1 MRRRIGQIMATLFL
15 ATLVLALLN
24 IVASPRRVWAQGPGS
39 LETTFNTAV
48 GSTFG
53 AVTGMVKDSS
63 GNIYVAY
70 GSTVKKLS
78 SAGATSLTIT
88 TSGSVQ
94 AIAVDSAG
102 NILVATY
109 TSGLYRYT
117 SAGALDSTFNTNSY
131 AGSTAAG
138 NYLSNSVLYGVAVQ
152 TVTNG
157 RIIVA
162 SAGAN
167 STNRLVGVQDLP
179 TTTSNAGKV
188 DSTFTQTSITSAMGT
203 PSGLSL
209 DSSNNIYVMGPVA
222 MGYLKR
228 LSSNGTFSAA
238 DNTFNTA
245 ITSGLSSTPTAVTVD
260 ASGNVY
266 VVGPFTG
273 NVKKFSS
280 TGAADTTF
288 NTNTTAAALGSGATS
303 AVLQSDGKLVVGG
316 SFTGNLKRFN
326 TDGTLDTTFSYDAAT
341 GGTVNKA
348 IVLSDGYILV
358 GTAST
363 PYIKKVYTTYVA
375 PSAPGIPTAVAGDGQ
390 ATVTVSAPT
399 SGVTPTG
406 YTVTAVQDV
415 TKTCTITGASGSCT
429 ITGLT
434 NGTSYTFT
442 SVAINGDQISTV
454 SAASTPA
461 VTPVGV
467 PPTYVSTAIN
477 TAGTIVTLTYNE
489 TLSSTTALASAFS
502 VTANGNTVAVSSVAI
517 SGSTVQLTLS
527 SVVSSE
533 KTLTIAYAAPT
544 ASGATTNT
552 AIQDVVGNDAASLTA
567 VSFTNS
573 STVDQ
578 VAPIYSSVV
587 NTSTGLTITL
597 TYNENL
603 STTTALASAFTV
615 TNGGVTIPISSVAT
629 ASGTKTV
636 VLTLSSATGSGK
648 TVTVA
653 YAAPSVDASA
663 VNTAIQDVA
672 GNDAPSFSAITLAI
686 NSSTV
691 DQTSPV
697 YSTGSV
703 ATNGLNITLT
713 YDEKLHVTS
722 LPTAGSFTVLSDGN
736 PITVSATAIG
746 PNNTTG
752 LRSIVLTLASAIGSG
767 KTVTVAY
774 SAPAVNAAT
783 TNTAIQDLVGND
795 AISLAATSITNSST
809 VDQTSPVYSSST
821 LAANGLTLTLTYN
834 ETLGTTAPLA
844 SAFAVTA
851 NSSAVTVNSVA
862 ISGMTVQL
870 TLASTIGS
878 GKAVTVAYTAPAV
891 NSATTNT
898 ATQDTAG
905 NDAVTLAASS
915 VTNSSTVDQ
924 IAPVYSSAVLAA
936 NGVTLTLTYNETMSA
951 TTATPSNFAVL
962 VDGNPATVSTVTASG
977 TTSTV
982 VLTLATSVNNAATIT
997 VAYTAPAVNSATSN
1011 AAVQD
1016 SAGND
1021 AVSFTAQNVTNN
1033 SANDVTRPTMTS
1045 ATVLSSGTQVQ
1056 INFSEIIGSNISA
1069 TTNFTISVNGVN
1081 ATITSFSRSIPD
1093 NKIYANISGVT
1104 ITSNRTVTVS
1114 YTAPADDATANN
1126 AALQDTAGNDMLSVT
1141 GITATNSSTVAPD
1154 LRAPVFSSA
1163 SVNSAGTILTMTY
1176 DEALSTTTAPT
1187 TAYTVLAAGVPAIVT
1202 STTVSGST
1210 VQLTLGTAIQFGQ
1223 TVTVAYT
1230 APTTNA
1236 DPTNLANQDASGN
1249 DVDSLLATS
1258 ASNLSTA
1265 GPDRVPPTVT
1275 SVAGSGSTITVSLNE
1290 SLTTSPTPS
1299 LSAFTVFV
1307 GETPYAPTAITI
1319 VGSTVRLTIGTT
1331 VSSSDPLVVS
1341 YQAPAS
1347 NSATTNAAIQDMA
1360 GNDAASF
1367 DANSSMGSNLWSWV
1381 GGATAGTAG
1390 CSGSNSANR
1399 VKQTTLPNG
1408 VTYSVGVTGDY
1419 LCIGDQTESLS
1430 QRGGQAGDF
1439 VATGLVTEPG
1449 VYIQTSNSGCAA
1461 DALCPS
1467 RGILTLS
1474 FSKAVTNAVFSF
1486 AGWGGGSGSS
1496 TAWSEMTLIT
1506 PGVTLTALSGTN
1518 MQVVGGTHVEPTIK
1532 NPSIS
1537 CHSTSGY
1544 GATAQAGCGSLQIN
1558 GTVTSVSFD
1567 VSLTTARGT
1576 GYVDGWNLTA
1586 SMSEDFGL
1594 VPTTYESTGVA
1605 SHGFGDLR
1613 MGATVAADQAS
1624 TLYASTNADAVARW
1638 TSLAGN
1644 AKADDGVAAFVSSPT
1659 VNFGN
1664 TGDSYSATV
1673 SLAGV
1678 TATAN
1683 LCGWIDFNRDEVF
1696 SFSERACAVDPV
1708 AGATSAT
1715 ITWTVPSGLSA
1726 GLTYARFRLS
1736 YETITIPTGKLAS
1749 GEVEDYSLTIPSQA
1763 IPSAVND
1770 TSINGQDVNQVI
1782 SPLTNDQAETGYPFV
1797 STALF
1802 LCGYGSGPFT
1812 CDKITLEVPGEGT
1825 YTVNSNGTVT
1835 FDPLPNYV
1843 GTATPVQYQI
1853 TDSYTTPRSRTATI
1867 TPTVTPASTAT
1878 PDTSSD
1884 FVNTQQSKVVV
1895 TNDTPA
1901 TGSFSPSSVRLC
1913 GSGQTAPNCTATTV
1927 SVTGGVYTVNT
1938 TTGVVTFTPT
1948 LAWVG
1953 TAPPVTYQAAD
1964 SLGQV
1969 ASSTYTPTVI
1979 SVPVANNDVS
1989 SAGYDVNQT
1998 ISPLSNDT
2006 AGGSPLVATSVK
2018 LCGIDDPATT
2028 GVNETETP
2036 NNCTKTSLTIP
2047 GVGTYTVNTSTG
2059 VVTFNPLPTFY
2070 GTASPITYQL
2080 ADALGQYANATITPT
2095 VAAPPV
2101 PTASPNPS
2109 SDAWDT
2115 NQTINPLTNDA
2126 AGAADF
2132 PLVATTVKLCGIN
2145 PAEIP
2150 NSCSQTTL
2158 VVPNEGTYTVDPTTG
2173 VVTFD
2178 PLPTFTGT
2186 VATVVKYQV
2195 SDTLGRVANSTIT
2208 PTVVAPP
2215 LPTASPNPSSDAYD
2229 TNQIINPLTNDTA
2242 GISGVPLVATTVKLC
2257 GISPV
2262 ETPNSCSQTSLIVS
2276 GEGTY
2281 TVNPTTGV
2289 VTFDPLPTFTGT
2301 VATVVK
2307 YQVTDALNRTVNS
2320 TITPTV
2326 GTPPAPSA
2334 STNTSS
2340 GAYDTNQTID
2350 PLANDSPGA
2359 VDFPF
2364 VATTVKL
2371 CGISPVETPNSCSQT
2386 SLIVPGEGTYTVNP
2400 TTGVVTFDPLPTF
2413 TGTVATVVKYQ
2424 VTDTLDRT
2432 VNSTITPSV
2441 DPISAPS
2448 ATPETKS
2455 VLPGGTVSFTSVT
2468 GGSGL
2473 ASGTGLVISGA
2484 SATCLVNTSV
2494 TPNTCVTGLTNSDGT
2509 WSINQATGVVT
2520 FVANSSLSAGTKTAV
2535 TYRVTDVTGQTAT
2548 STLTPI
2554 VPPPPVASDDISTGA
2569 YDTNQ
2574 TIDPLT
2580 NDTPGASSAPLV
2592 ATTVK
2597 LCGIDPVQ
2605 TPNNC
2610 TQTTL
2615 VVPNEGTYTV
2625 NPTSGV
2631 VTFDPVPSFVGTTTA
2646 VAYQVADSIGQITDA
2661 TITPQVTAPPLPT
2674 ASPDAMT
2681 TAHDINQMYTPTSND
2696 TSGASGAPFVA
2707 TTVKLCGV
2715 DDPATQSVDES
2726 VPPNCNATT
2735 LTVPGE
2741 GTYTV
2746 DPTTGV
2752 VTFDP
2757 LPSFKGTVA
2766 TVVKY
2771 QATDTLGRIANSTIT
2786 PTVDPPTAPTAAPET
2801 KSVLPGGTV
2810 AFTTITGGSGLATGT
2825 GLATTG
2831 TTATCLINPATT
2843 ACGTGFTNSDGTWS
2857 LNQAT
2862 GVVTFV
2868 AANPLAEGIKTPVTY
2883 RVTDVTGQT
2892 ATSTLTPIVP
2902 PPPVAN
2908 NDTST
2913 GAYDTN
2919 QIINPLTND
2928 KSGDSSAPL
2937 VPTSVKLCGANDP
2950 ATPTV
2955 DESVAP
2961 NCNATTLVVPGEGT
2975 YTVNPTTGVVTFDPL
2990 PTFTGTATPVPY
3002 QVTDSVG
3009 RTVTA
3014 TITPSVTPPPVPTA
3028 TPNTGRNA
3036 YDTNQVV
3043 NPVTNDTP
3051 GAPTATFVPTSV
3063 KLCGADNPATLT
3075 VDESVVPNCNATT
3088 LVVPGEGTYTV
3099 NPTTGVVT
3107 FDPLPS
3113 FKGTATP
3120 VTYQVTDILNRTA
3133 SSTITLTVDPP
3144 PAPTATPETKIVLP
3158 GSSVAFTNTTG
3169 TAGLAT
3175 GTGLVTTGPT
3185 ATCLFTPATT
3195 TCDSDNSVEI
3205 TGVGT
3210 YVLNPATGVVT
3221 FTALSSA
3228 MSGNQPSITYRVTD
3242 ITGQTA
3248 TSTLTPIIPAPP
3260 AATNDVSSGPYDTNQ
3275 AISPLTN
3282 DSFSSLALASKATL
3296 RLCGIDD
3303 PATSGVNETETPDN
3317 CSKTSLIV
3325 PGQGSFTVNTTTG
3338 VVTFDPEPTFVGT
3351 ATPVGYQVADVLG
3364 RYVDATITPTVAPPG
3379 APIAT
3384 PETKLVLPGATITFT
3399 PITGTS
3405 GLATGTGLVTTGS
3418 TATCLFTPGTT
3429 TCDADNSITIVGEG
3443 TWTLDPAT
3451 GVVTFTASATI
3462 MPGTKTPVTYRVT
3475 DVAGQ
3480 TATSILTPIVP
3491 PPPAATNDTSSGPY
3505 DTNQTISPLANDSFS
3520 SLSPAVI
3527 STIKLCGVNP
3537 AQKPNDCDKT
3547 VVVVPNEGTYTLNA
3561 NGTVTFDPLPTF
3573 VGTATPLGYQVQDTV
3588 GRYVNATITPTVA
3601 APPIPAA
3608 TQDTGTAKQGKTIV
3622 LTPWLNDTAGTVPS
3636 DPATKVSLVPTSIRL
3651 CPLSTVVS
3659 TDVISTAQS
3668 NPACTLTKLTTVDG
3682 TYTVD
3687 TKTGKVTFV
3696 HKKGFVGTVT
3706 QPVTYQI
3713 ANNWDG
3719 VTTPQVT
3726 TSQLIPTIIGE
3737 VVAAQRIANSVSIGD
3752 KVWRDLNGNGKQG
3765 AADFGIAGVKV
3776 TLFTAKGKPVVDLL
3790 GKTVTSLRTDK
3801 DGKYL
3806 FTNLPA
3812 GQYKVVVTYPPKFRS
3827 TIPNR
3832 GPRDKDS
3839 STHQAKSKVLA
3850 LGQSDMSL
3858 GFGMVPLM
3866 TSGLAHTL

>member
-1 MRRRIGQIMATLFL
+1 MRRRLGQITATLLL

-24 IVASPRRVWAQGPGS
+24 LVAKPPRVWAQRPGF

-48 GSTFG
+48 GTSF
-53 AVTGMVKDSS
+53 ASVTALTKDGS

-70 GSTVKKLS
+70 GSTVKKIS
-78 SAGATSLTIT
+78 STGATSLTIT
-88 TSGSVQ
+88 TADSVNGL
-94 AIAVDSAG
+94 AVDSAG
-102 NILVATY
+102 NIIVATRV
-109 TSGLYRYT
+109 SSIYRYT
-117 SAGALDSTFNTNSY
+117 SAGALDSTFNTNAYS
-131 AGSTAAG
+131 GSTAAG
-138 NYLSNSVLYGVAVQ
+138 NYLSNSVLSGVAVQ

-179 TTTSNAGKV
+179 TTASNAGKL

-203 PSGLSL
+203 PAGLFL
-209 DSSNNIYVMGPVA
+209 DSSNNIYVTGPVG
-222 MGYLKR
+222 MGYVKR
-228 LSSNGTFSAA
+228 LSPNGTFSAA

-245 ITSGLSSTPTAVTVD
+245 ITSGLSSTPTAVAVD
-260 ASGNVY
+260 ALGNVF

-280 TGAADTTF
+280 TGSADTTF
-288 NTNTTAAALGSGATS
+288 NTNTAAAALGSGANT

-316 SFTGNLKRFN
+316 SFTGRLKRFN
-326 TDGTLDTTFSYDAAT
+326 TDGTLDSTFSYDGAT
-341 GGTVNKA
+341 GGTINKA
-348 IVLSDGYILV
+348 VLLSDGYILV

-363 PYIKKVYTTYVA
+363 PFLKKVYTTYVA

-390 ATVTVSAPT
+390 ATVTVSAP
-399 SGVTPTG
+399 SGITPTG
-406 YTVTAVQDV
+406 YTVTAVQDG
-415 TKTCTITGASGSCT
+415 TKTCTVTGASGSCT

-434 NGTSYTFT
+434 NGTGYTFT
-442 SVAINGDQISTV
+442 SVAINGDKTSTA
-454 SAASTPA
+454 SGASTPA

-489 TLSSTTALASAFS
+489 TLSSTTALASAF
-502 VTANGNTVAVSSVAI
+502 TVQASGTDVVVSSVAI
-517 SGSTVQLTLS
+517 SGSTVQLTLG

-567 VSFTNS
+567 VGFTNS

-578 VAPIYSSVV
+578 VAPIYSSVA

-615 TNGGVTIPISSVAT
+615 TNGGVTIPVSSVAT

-636 VLTLSSATGSGK
+636 VLTLSSAVGSGK

-653 YAAPSVDASA
+653 YAAPSVDTATT
-663 VNTAIQDVA
+663 NTAIQDVA
-672 GNDAPSFSAITLAI
+672 GNDAPSFSAITLAT
-686 NSSTV
+686 NSSSV

-697 YSTGSV
+697 YLSSSV
-703 ATNGLNITLT
+703 ASNGLTIDLV
-713 YDEKLHVTS
+713 YDETVSTT
-722 LPTAGSFTVLSDGN
+722 TASASAFTVLSNGN
-736 PITVSATAIG
+736 PVVVSSVAKSSVF
-746 PNNTTG
+746 NTLG
-752 LRSIVLTLASAIGSG
+752 IRSIVLTLASAIGNG

-774 SAPAVNAAT
+774 TAPAVNTAS
-783 TNTAIQDLVGND
+783 TNPAIQDTAGND
-795 AISLAATSITNSST
+795 AVSLTATSVTNGST
-809 VDQTSPVYSSST
+809 VDQTPPVYSSSA

-844 SAFAVTA
+844 SAFEVTA
-851 NSSAVTVNSVA
+851 NASAVSVSSVT
-862 ISGMTVQL
+862 ISGSTVRL
-870 TLASTIGS
+870 TLASAIGS
-878 GKAVTVAYTAPAV
+878 GKSVTVAYTAPTV
-891 NSATTNT
+891 NTATTNT

-951 TTATPSNFAVL
+951 TTALPSNFAVL
-962 VDGNPATVSTVTASG
+962 VDGSPATVSTVTASG

-982 VLTLATSVNNAATIT
+982 VLTLASSVNNSATIT

-1011 AAVQD
+1011 SAVQD

-1021 AVSFTAQNVTNN
+1021 AASFTAQNVTNS
-1033 SANDVTRPTMTS
+1033 SANDVIRPTMTS

-1056 INFSEIIGSNISA
+1056 INFSETIGSNISA
-1069 TTNFTISVNGVN
+1069 TTAFTISVNGVPV
-1081 ATITSFSRSIPD
+1081 TITGFNRNIPD
-1093 NKIYANISGVT
+1093 NKITANISGVT

-1114 YTAPADDATANN
+1114 YAAPADDATANN

-1154 LRAPVFSSA
+1154 LRAPIFSSA
-1163 SVNSAGTILTMTY
+1163 SVNSTGTILTMTY
-1176 DEALSTTTAPT
+1176 DEALSATTAPT
-1187 TAYTVLAAGVPAIVT
+1187 SAYTVIAGGVPLIVT
-1202 STTVSGST
+1202 STTVSGAT
-1210 VQLTLGTAIQFGQ
+1210 VQLTLGTAIEFGQ

-1249 DVDSLLATS
+1249 DVDSLAATS
-1258 ASNLSTA
+1258 VSNLSTA
-1265 GPDRVPPTVT
+1265 GPDRVPPTVS
-1275 SVAGSGSTITVSLNE
+1275 SVSGSGSYVTVSLNE
-1290 SLTTSPTPS
+1290 SLITSPTPS

-1307 GETPYAPTAITI
+1307 GETPYTPTAITI
-1319 VGSTVRLTIGTT
+1319 VGSTVRLTVGTT
-1331 VSSSDPLVVS
+1331 VSASDPLIVS

-1367 DANSSMGSNLWSWV
+1367 DANSSMGSNLWAWV
-1381 GGATAGTAG
+1381 GGTTAGTAG

-1419 LCIGDQTESLS
+1419 LCIGNQTESLS

-1461 DALCPS
+1461 SALCPS

-1496 TAWSEMTLIT
+1496 TAWSEMTVIT

-1518 MQVVGGTHVEPTIK
+1518 MQVVGGTHVEPIIK

-1638 TSLAGN
+1638 ASLAGN

-1708 AGATSAT
+1708 VGATSAT

-1770 TSINGQDVNQVI
+1770 TSINGQDINQII
-1782 SPLTNDQAETGYPFV
+1782 SPLTNDQAEAGYPFA
-1797 STALF
+1797 SSSLL

-1812 CDKITLEVPGEGT
+1812 CDKTTLEVPGEGT
-1825 YTVNSNGTVT
+1825 YTVTANGTVT

-1843 GTATPVQYQI
+1843 GTATPVQYQV
-1853 TDSYTTPRSRTATI
+1853 TDTQSRARTATI

-1884 FVNTQQSKVVV
+1884 LVNTQQSKVVV
-1895 TNDTPA
+1895 TNDTPG
-1901 TGSFSPSSVRLC
+1901 TGSFSASSVRLC

-1938 TTGVVTFTPT
+1938 TSGVVTFTPT
-1948 LAWVG
+1948 TDWVG
-1953 TAPPVTYQAAD
+1953 TAPPVTYQVAD

-1979 SVPVANNDVS
+1979 SAPTANDDVS
-1989 SAGYDVNQT
+1989 SAGYDVTQT
-1998 ISPLSNDT
+1998 ITPLSNDT

-2047 GVGTYTVNTSTG
+2047 DVGTYTVNTSTG
-2059 VVTFNPLPTFY
+2059 VVTFDPLSTFY
-2070 GTASPITYQL
+2070 GTASPVTYQV

-2095 VAAPPV
+2095 VAPPPV

-2109 SDAWDT
+2109 TDAWDT
-2115 NQTINPLTNDA
+2115 NQTINPLTNDT

-2132 PLVATTVKLCGIN
+2132 PLVATTVKLCGIS
-2145 PAEIP
+2145 PVEAP
-2150 NSCSQTTL
+2150 NNCTQTTL
-2158 VVPNEGTYTVDPTTG
+2158 VVPNEGTYTVNSTTG

-2178 PLPTFTGT
+2178 PLPTFAGT

-2215 LPTASPNPSSDAYD
+2215 VPTASPNPSSDAYD

-2257 GISPV
+2257 GIDPAQI
-2262 ETPNSCSQTSLIVS
+2262 PNSCDKASLTVP

-2281 TVNPTTGV
+2281 TVDPTTGV
-2289 VTFDPLPTFTGT
+2289 VTFNPLPTFTGT

-2307 YQVTDALNRTVNS
+2307 YQVTDTLNRTVNS

-2334 STNTSS
+2334 SPNISS

-2371 CGISPVETPNSCSQT
+2371 CGIDPVQTPNSCTQT
-2386 SLIVPGEGTYTVNP
+2386 TLVVPNEGTYTVNP

-2424 VTDTLDRT
+2424 VTDTLNRT

-2473 ASGTGLVISGA
+2473 ATGTGLAISGA

-2494 TPNTCVTGLTNSDGT
+2494 TPNTCVTGLTNSDGA

-2520 FVANSSLSAGTKTAV
+2520 FVANNSLSAGTKTAV

-2554 VPPPPVASDDISTGA
+2554 VPPPPVATNDTSTGA

-2574 TIDPLT
+2574 TINPLT
-2580 NDTPGASSAPLV
+2580 NDSPGDSSAPLV

-2605 TPNNC
+2605 TPDNC

-2625 NPTSGV
+2625 NPTTGV
-2631 VTFDPVPSFVGTTTA
+2631 VTFDPVPSFVGTATA

-2661 TITPQVTAPPLPT
+2661 TITPQVSAPPLPT
-2674 ASPDAMT
+2674 ATPDAIT
-2681 TAHDINQMYTPTSND
+2681 TAHDTNQTYTPTSND
-2696 TSGASGAPFVA
+2696 TPGASGAPFVA

-2715 DDPATQSVDES
+2715 SPAQT
-2726 VPPNCNATT
+2726 PPNCTQT
-2735 LTVPGE
+2735 SLTVAGE

-2766 TVVKY
+2766 NVVAY
-2771 QATDTLGRIANSTIT
+2771 QASDTLGRVANSTIT
-2786 PTVDPPTAPTAAPET
+2786 PTVTPPTAPTAAPET

-2810 AFTTITGGSGLATGT
+2810 TFTTITGDSGLATGT

-2831 TTATCLINPATT
+2831 ATATCLVNTSVTPNT
-2843 ACGTGFTNSDGTWS
+2843 CGTGLTNSDGTWS
-2857 LNQAT
+2857 IDQAT
-2862 GVVTFV
+2862 GIVTFV
-2868 AANPLAEGIKTPVTY
+2868 ANNPLAEGTKTAVTY

-2902 PPPVAN
+2902 PPPAAT
-2908 NDTST
+2908 NDIST
-2913 GAYDTN
+2913 DAYDTN
-2919 QIINPLTND
+2919 QVINPLTND
-2928 KSGDSSAPL
+2928 SAGASSAPL
-2937 VPTSVKLCGANDP
+2937 VATTVKLCGISP
-2950 ATPTV
+2950 AQTPNSC
-2955 DESVAP
+2955 DK
-2961 NCNATTLVVPGEGT
+2961 TTLTVPGEGT
-2975 YTVNPTTGVVTFDPL
+2975 YTVNPVTGVVTFDPL
-2990 PTFTGTATPVPY
+2990 PTFTGTVATPVRY
-3002 QVTDSVG
+3002 QVTDAVG
-3009 RTVTA
+3009 RTVNA
-3014 TITPSVTPPPVPTA
+3014 TITPTVTPPPVPTA
-3028 TPNTGRNA
+3028 IPNTGRGA
-3036 YDTNQVV
+3036 YDTNQTV

-3051 GAPTATFVPTSV
+3051 GAPTATFVATTV
-3063 KLCGADNPATLT
+3063 KLCGISPVQTPNSCDKTSLT
-3075 VDESVVPNCNATT
+3075 
-3088 LVVPGEGTYTV
+3088 VPGEGTYTV
-3099 NPTTGVVT
+3099 DPATGVVT
-3107 FDPLPS
+3107 FDPLPT
-3113 FKGTATP
+3113 FAGTATP
-3120 VTYQVTDILNRTA
+3120 VVYQVTDILNRTV

-3144 PAPTATPETKIVLP
+3144 PAPVATPDTKLVLP
-3158 GSSVAFTNTTG
+3158 GSSVAFTTITG
-3169 TAGLAT
+3169 SSGLAT
-3175 GTGLVTTGPT
+3175 GTGLATTGAT
-3185 ATCLFTPATT
+3185 ATCLFTPGTT
-3195 TCDSDNSVEI
+3195 TCDADNSVTI
-3205 TGVGT
+3205 TGEGT
-3210 YVLNPATGVVT
+3210 YVLDPATGIVT

-3228 MSGNQPSITYRVTD
+3228 LSGTKPSITYRVTD
-3242 ITGQTA
+3242 IVGQTA

-3275 AISPLTN
+3275 DISPLAN
-3282 DSFSSLALASKATL
+3282 DSFSSLTPAVKASLK
-3296 RLCGIDD
+3296 LCGLD
-3303 PATSGVNETETPDN
+3303 PLQTPNSCDKTTLVVPNE
-3317 CSKTSLIV
+3317 
-3325 PGQGSFTVNTTTG
+3325 GSYTVNSTTG
-3338 VVTFDPEPTFVGT
+3338 VVTFDPLPSFVGT
-3351 ATPVGYQVADVLG
+3351 VATSPTYQVADSVG
-3364 RYVDATITPTVAPPG
+3364 RYVNATITPTVSAPD
-3379 APIAT
+3379 APTAK
-3384 PETKLVLPGATITFT
+3384 PETKLVLPGATISFT
-3399 PITGTS
+3399 TTTGAT
-3405 GLATGTGLVTTGS
+3405 GLATGTGLATSGP

-3429 TCDADNSITIVGEG
+3429 TCDADNSVTIVGEG
-3443 TWTLDPAT
+3443 TYVLDPAT
-3451 GVVTFTASATI
+3451 GIVTFTASASI
-3462 MPGTKTPVTYRVT
+3462 MPGTKTPITYRVT
-3475 DVAGQ
+3475 DALGK
-3480 TATSILTPIVP
+3480 TATSTLTPIVP
-3491 PPPAATNDTSSGPY
+3491 APPTATNDAISDGY
-3505 DTNQTISPLANDSFS
+3505 DVNQTYTPLANDSFS
-3520 SLSPAVI
+3520 SLAPVSK
-3527 STIKLCGVNP
+3527 TTLKLCGVEP
-3537 AQKPNDCDKT
+3537 VQKPNDCTKS
-3547 VVVVPNEGTYTLNA
+3547 VVTVPNEGTYTLNSD
-3561 NGTVTFDPLPTF
+3561 GTVTFDPLPTF
-3573 VGTATPLGYQVQDTV
+3573 SGTATPVVYQVADSL
-3588 GRYVNATITPTVA
+3588 GRFVNATITPTVA
-3601 APPIPAA
+3601 PPPVPAA
-3608 TQDTGTAKQGKTIV
+3608 SLDTGKAKQGSKIT
-3622 LTPWLNDTAGTVPS
+3622 LSPWLNDDAGTIDS
-3636 DPATKVSLVPTSIRL
+3636 TGEKLKLVPTSVRL
-3651 CPLSTVVS
+3651 CGTTTLEKKDAPGTTGPVV
-3659 TDVISTAQS
+3659 TC
-3668 NPACTLTKLTTVDG
+3668 NLTTLKTADG

-3687 TKTGKVTFV
+3687 VKTGKVSFV
-3696 HKKGFVGTVT
+3696 HKKGFSGTVT
-3706 QPVTYQI
+3706 EPVKYSI
-3713 ANNWDG
+3713 ANSFKGAAGPGIATG
-3719 VTTPQVT
+3719 V
-3726 TSQLIPTIIGE
+3726 LIPTI
-3737 VVAAQRIANSVSIGD
+3737 VPTSVPSVTLGD
-3752 KVWRDLNGNGKQG
+3752 KVWRDLNGDGYQG
-3765 AADFGIAGVKV
+3765 PGDGGIEGVTVKLLTV
-3776 TLFTAKGKPVVDLL
+3776 KGKPVKDLF
-3790 GKTVTSLRTDK
+3790 GKRVKPVVSDANGAFR
-3801 DGKYL
+3801 
-3806 FTNLPA
+3806 FTGLP
-3812 GQYKVVVTYPPKFRS
+3812 GGRYKLIVTYPPNFRP
-3827 TIPNR
+3827 TIPDRPGREKN
-3832 GPRDKDS
+3832 S
-3839 STHQAKSKVLA
+3839 STTQAITKVMKI
-3850 LGQSDMSL
+3850 GQTDLSL
-3858 GFGMVPLM
+3858 DFGMVPKM
-3866 TSGLAHTL
+3866 TSGLAHTM

>member
-1 MRRRIGQIMATLFL
+1 MATLVM

-24 IVASPRRVWAQGPGS
+24 LVVSPRQVWAQGPGS

-48 GSTFG
+48 GTSF
-53 AVTGMVKDSS
+53 AEVTALTKDGS

-70 GSTVKKLS
+70 GNTVKKIT

-88 TSGSVQ
+88 TADTQVNGL
-94 AIAVDSAG
+94 AVDSAG
-102 NILVATY
+102 NIIVATRIK
-109 TSGLYRYT
+109 GIYRYT
-117 SAGALDSTFNTNSY
+117 SAGALDSTFNTNAFS
-131 AGSTAAG
+131 GSTATG
-138 NYLSNSVLYGVAVQ
+138 TYLSNSVLSGVAVQ

-179 TTTSNAGKV
+179 TTTSNAGKL

-203 PSGLSL
+203 PSDLYL
-209 DSSNNIYVMGPVA
+209 DSANNIYVLGPVG
-222 MGYLKR
+222 MGYVKR
-228 LSSNGTFSAA
+228 LSPNGTFSAA

-245 ITSGLSSTPTAVTVD
+245 ITSGLSSTPTSVAVD
-260 ASGNVY
+260 ALGNVF

-288 NTNTTAAALGSGATS
+288 NTNTAAAALGTGANT

-316 SFTGNLKRFN
+316 SFTSKLKRFN
-326 TDGTLDTTFSYDAAT
+326 TDGTLDTTFSYDSAT

-348 IVLSDGYILV
+348 LLLTDGYILV

-363 PYIKKVYTTYVA
+363 PFIKKVYTTYVA
-375 PSAPGIPTAVAGDGQ
+375 PNAPGIPTAVAGDGQ
-390 ATVTVSAPT
+390 ATVTVTAPT
-399 SGVTPTG
+399 SGVTPSG
-406 YTVTAVQDV
+406 FRVTTVQDA
-415 TKTCTITGASGSCT
+415 TKTCTFTGASGSCT
-429 ITGLT
+429 VTGLT

-442 SVAINGDQISTV
+442 SVALNGDQTSTA
-454 SAASTPA
+454 SGASTPA
-461 VTPVGV
+461 VSPVAV

-477 TAGTIVTLTYNE
+477 TAGTIVTLTYSE
-489 TLSSTTALASAFS
+489 TLSSTTALASAFT
-502 VTANGNTVAVSSVAI
+502 VTASGNTVAVSSVAI

-527 SVVSSE
+527 SVISSE

-578 VAPIYSSVV
+578 VAPIYSSVA

-603 STTTALASAFTV
+603 STTTALGSAFTV

-636 VLTLSSATGSGK
+636 VLTLSSAVGSGK

-653 YAAPSVDASA
+653 YVAPSVDTATT
-663 VNTAIQDVA
+663 NTAIQDVA
-672 GNDAPSFSAITLAI
+672 GNDAPSFSAITLVT
-686 NSSTV
+686 NSSSV

-697 YSTGSV
+697 YLSGSV
-703 ATNGLNITLT
+703 GSNGLTIDLV
-713 YDEKLHVTS
+713 YDETVSTT
-722 LPTAGSFTVLSDGN
+722 TAAASAFTVLSDGN
-736 PITVSATAIG
+736 AVVVSSVAKSSVF
-746 PNNTTG
+746 NTLG
-752 LRSIVLTLASAIGSG
+752 IRSIVLTLASAIGNG

-774 SAPAVNAAT
+774 TAPAVNAAT
-783 TNTAIQDLVGND
+783 SNAAIQDTAGND
-795 AISLAATSITNSST
+795 AISLTATSMTNNST
-809 VDQTSPVYSSST
+809 VDQTAPVYSSSA

-834 ETLGTTAPLA
+834 EALGTTAPLA

-851 NSSAVTVNSVA
+851 NSSAVTVSSVA
-862 ISGMTVQL
+862 ISGSTVQL
-870 TLASTIGS
+870 TLASAIGS
-878 GKAVTVAYTAPAV
+878 GKSVTVAYTAPAV

-951 TTATPSNFAVL
+951 TTALPSNFAVL
-962 VDGNPATVSTVTASG
+962 VDGSPATVSTVTASG

-982 VLTLATSVNNAATIT
+982 VLTLASSVNNSATIT

-1011 AAVQD
+1011 SAVQD

-1021 AVSFTAQNVTNN
+1021 AASFTAQNVTNS
-1033 SANDVTRPTMTS
+1033 SANDVIRPTMTS

-1056 INFSEIIGSNISA
+1056 INFSETIGSNISA
-1069 TTNFTISVNGVN
+1069 TTAFTISVNGVPV
-1081 ATITSFSRSIPD
+1081 TITGFNRNIPD
-1093 NKIYANISGVT
+1093 NKITANISGVT

-1114 YTAPADDATANN
+1114 YAAPADDATANN

-1154 LRAPVFSSA
+1154 LRAPIFSSA
-1163 SVNSAGTILTMTY
+1163 SVNSTGTILTMTY
-1176 DEALSTTTAPT
+1176 DEALSATTAPT
-1187 TAYTVLAAGVPAIVT
+1187 SAYTVIAGGVPLIVT
-1202 STTVSGST
+1202 STTVSGAT
-1210 VQLTLGTAIQFGQ
+1210 VQLTLGTAIEFGQ

-1249 DVDSLLATS
+1249 DVDSLAATS
-1258 ASNLSTA
+1258 VSNLSTA
-1265 GPDRVPPTVT
+1265 GPDRVPPTVS
-1275 SVAGSGSTITVSLNE
+1275 SVSGSGSYVTVSLNE
-1290 SLTTSPTPS
+1290 SLITSPTPS

-1307 GETPYAPTAITI
+1307 GETPYTPTAITI
-1319 VGSTVRLTIGTT
+1319 VGSTVRLTVGTT
-1331 VSSSDPLVVS
+1331 VSASDPLIVS

-1367 DANSSMGSNLWSWV
+1367 DASSSMGSNLWAWV
-1381 GGATAGTAG
+1381 GGTTAGTAG

-1419 LCIGDQTESLS
+1419 LCIGNQTESLS

-1461 DALCPS
+1461 SALCPS

-1496 TAWSEMTLIT
+1496 TAWSEMTVIT

-1518 MQVVGGTHVEPTIK
+1518 MQVVGGTHVEPIIK

-1638 TSLAGN
+1638 ASLAGN

-1708 AGATSAT
+1708 VGATSAT

-1770 TSINGQDVNQVI
+1770 TSINGQDINQII
-1782 SPLTNDQAETGYPFV
+1782 SPLTNDQAEAGYPFA
-1797 STALF
+1797 SSSLL

-1812 CDKITLEVPGEGT
+1812 CDKTTLEVPGEGT
-1825 YTVNSNGTVT
+1825 YTVTANGTVT

-1843 GTATPVQYQI
+1843 GTATPVQYQV
-1853 TDSYTTPRSRTATI
+1853 TDTQSRARTATI

-1884 FVNTQQSKVVV
+1884 FVNTQQSKVVA
-1895 TNDTPA
+1895 TNDTPG

-1913 GSGQTAPNCTATTV
+1913 GSSQTAPNCTATTV

-1948 LAWVG
+1948 TDWVG
-1953 TAPPVTYQAAD
+1953 TAPPVTYQVAD

-1979 SVPVANNDVS
+1979 SVPTANNDVS
-1989 SAGYDVNQT
+1989 SAGYDVTQT
-1998 ISPLSNDT
+1998 ITPLSNDT

-2047 GVGTYTVNTSTG
+2047 DVGTYTVNTSTG
-2059 VVTFNPLPTFY
+2059 VVTFDPLPTFY
-2070 GTASPITYQL
+2070 GTASPVTYQV

-2109 SDAWDT
+2109 TDAWDT
-2115 NQTINPLTNDA
+2115 NQTINPLTNDT
-2126 AGAADF
+2126 AGASDF

-2145 PAEIP
+2145 PAETP
-2150 NSCSQTTL
+2150 NSCTQTTL
-2158 VVPNEGTYTVDPTTG
+2158 VVPNEGTYTVNSTTG

-2178 PLPTFTGT
+2178 PLPTFAGT

-2195 SDTLGRVANSTIT
+2195 SDTLGRVAKSTIT

-2257 GISPV
+2257 GINPLQN
-2262 ETPNSCSQTSLIVS
+2262 PNSCDKASLTVP

-2281 TVNPTTGV
+2281 TVDPTTGV

-2307 YQVTDALNRTVNS
+2307 YQVTDTLNRTVNS

-2334 STNTSS
+2334 SPNTSS

-2371 CGISPVETPNSCSQT
+2371 CGIDPVQTPNSCTQT
-2386 SLIVPGEGTYTVNP
+2386 TLVVPNEGTYTVNP

-2424 VTDTLDRT
+2424 VTDTLNRT

-2473 ASGTGLVISGA
+2473 ATGTGLAISGA

-2494 TPNTCVTGLTNSDGT
+2494 TPNTCVTGLTNSDGA

-2520 FVANSSLSAGTKTAV
+2520 FVANNSLSAGTKTSV

-2554 VPPPPVASDDISTGA
+2554 VPPPPVATNDTSTGP

-2574 TIDPLT
+2574 IINPLT

-2610 TQTTL
+2610 SQTTL

-2625 NPTSGV
+2625 NPTTGV
-2631 VTFDPVPSFVGTTTA
+2631 VTFDPVPSFVGTATA
-2646 VAYQVADSIGQITDA
+2646 VAYQVADSIGQVTDA
-2661 TITPQVTAPPLPT
+2661 TITPQVSAPPLPT
-2674 ASPDAMT
+2674 ATPDAIT
-2681 TAHDINQMYTPTSND
+2681 TAHDTNQTYTPTSND
-2696 TSGASGAPFVA
+2696 TPGASGAPFVA
-2707 TTVKLCGV
+2707 TTVKLCGTSPV
-2715 DDPATQSVDES
+2715 ETPNNCTQTS
-2726 VPPNCNATT
+2726 
-2735 LTVPGE
+2735 LTVTGE

-2746 DPTTGV
+2746 DPVTGV

-2771 QATDTLGRIANSTIT
+2771 QATDTLNRTANSTIT
-2786 PTVDPPTAPTAAPET
+2786 PTVDPPTAPTASPET
-2801 KSVLPGGTV
+2801 KSVLPGGTIS
-2810 AFTTITGGSGLATGT
+2810 FTTITGDSGLATGT

-2831 TTATCLINPATT
+2831 ATATCLVNTSVTPNT
-2843 ACGTGFTNSDGTWS
+2843 CGTGFTNSDGTWS
-2857 LNQAT
+2857 IDQVT
-2862 GVVTFV
+2862 GIVTFV
-2868 AANPLAEGIKTPVTY
+2868 AANPLAQGTKTPVTY

-2892 ATSTLTPIVP
+2892 ATSTLTPLVP
-2902 PPPVAN
+2902 PPPAAT
-2908 NDTST
+2908 NDIST

-2919 QIINPLTND
+2919 QTINPLAND
-2928 KSGDSSAPL
+2928 TAGAASAPL
-2937 VPTSVKLCGANDP
+2937 VATSVKLCGISPVQTPNNCTQTFLTVPNEGTYTVDP
-2950 ATPTV
+2950 TTGVVTFDPLPTFTGTVAAPPTYQVSDAVGRTVNATITPTV
-2955 DESVAP
+2955 TPPAVPTATPNTGRGAYDTNQTLNPVTNDTPGAP
-2961 NCNATTLVVPGEGT
+2961 TATFVPTTVKLCGISPVQTPNNCTQTTLVVPNQGT
-2975 YTVNPTTGVVTFDPL
+2975 YTVDPVTGVVTFDPL
-2990 PTFTGTATPVPY
+2990 PTFTGTATPV
-3002 QVTDSVG
+3002 V
-3009 RTVTA
+3009 
-3014 TITPSVTPPPVPTA
+3014 
-3028 TPNTGRNA
+3028 
-3036 YDTNQVV
+3036 
-3043 NPVTNDTP
+3043 
-3051 GAPTATFVPTSV
+3051 
-3063 KLCGADNPATLT
+3063 
-3075 VDESVVPNCNATT
+3075 
-3088 LVVPGEGTYTV
+3088 
-3099 NPTTGVVT
+3099 
-3107 FDPLPS
+3107 
-3113 FKGTATP
+3113 
-3120 VTYQVTDILNRTA
+3120 YQVTDILNRTA

-3144 PAPTATPETKIVLP
+3144 PVPVATPETKLLLP
-3158 GSSVAFTNTTG
+3158 GSSVAFQT
-3169 TAGLAT
+3169 
-3175 GTGLVTTGPT
+3175 
-3185 ATCLFTPATT
+3185 
-3195 TCDSDNSVEI
+3195 I
-3205 TGVGT
+3205 TG
-3210 YVLNPATGVVT
+3210 A
-3221 FTALSSA
+3221 
-3228 MSGNQPSITYRVTD
+3228 
-3242 ITGQTA
+3242 
-3248 TSTLTPIIPAPP
+3248 
-3260 AATNDVSSGPYDTNQ
+3260 
-3275 AISPLTN
+3275 
-3282 DSFSSLALASKATL
+3282 
-3296 RLCGIDD
+3296 
-3303 PATSGVNETETPDN
+3303 
-3317 CSKTSLIV
+3317 
-3325 PGQGSFTVNTTTG
+3325 
-3338 VVTFDPEPTFVGT
+3338 
-3351 ATPVGYQVADVLG
+3351 
-3364 RYVDATITPTVAPPG
+3364 
-3379 APIAT
+3379 
-3384 PETKLVLPGATITFT
+3384 
-3399 PITGTS
+3399 S
-3405 GLATGTGLVTTGS
+3405 GLATGTGLATTGA

-3429 TCDADNSITIVGEG
+3429 TCDADNSVTITGEGTYVLDPATGIVTFTALSSALSGTKPSITYRVTDIVGQTATSTLTPIIPDPPVATNDVSSGPYDTNQDISPLANDSFSSLTPAVKTSLKLCGLDPAQTPNSCDKTTLVVPNEGSYTVNPTTGVVTFDPLPSFTGTVTTPPRYQVADSVGRYVNATITPTVSAPDAPTAKPETKLVLPGATISFTTTTGASGLATGTGLVTSGATATCLFTPGTTTCDADNSVTIVGEG
-3443 TWTLDPAT
+3443 TYVLDPAT
-3451 GVVTFTASATI
+3451 GIVSFTASASI

-3475 DVAGQ
+3475 DALGK
-3480 TATSILTPIVP
+3480 TATSTLTPIVP
-3491 PPPAATNDTSSGPY
+3491 APPTATNDAISDAY
-3505 DTNQTISPLANDSFS
+3505 DKNQTYTPLANDSFS
-3520 SLSPAVI
+3520 SLAPVSKI
-3527 STIKLCGVNP
+3527 TLKLCGVEP
-3537 AQKPNDCDKT
+3537 VQKPNDCTKSVVT
-3547 VVVVPNEGTYTLNA
+3547 VPKEGTYTLNA
-3561 NGTVTFDPLPTF
+3561 DGTVTFDPLPTF
-3573 VGTATPLGYQVQDTV
+3573 SGTATPVVYQVADSL
-3588 GRYVNATITPTVA
+3588 GRFVNATITPTVA
-3601 APPIPAA
+3601 APPVPAA
-3608 TQDTGTAKQGKTIV
+3608 TLDTGKAKQGTKIT
-3622 LTPWLNDTAGTVPS
+3622 LSPWLNDDAGTIDS
-3636 DPATKVSLVPTSIRL
+3636 TGEKLKLVPTSVRL
-3651 CPLSTVVS
+3651 CGIAPVEKKDAAGT
-3659 TDVISTAQS
+3659 TA
-3668 NPACTLTKLTTVDG
+3668 PAVTCTLTTLKTADG

-3687 TKTGKVTFV
+3687 VNTGKVSFV
-3696 HKKGFVGTVT
+3696 HKKGFSGTVT
-3706 QPVTYQI
+3706 EPVKYSI
-3713 ANNWDG
+3713 ANSFKGEAGPGIATG
-3719 VTTPQVT
+3719 V
-3726 TSQLIPTIIGE
+3726 LIPTI
-3737 VVAAQRIANSVSIGD
+3737 VPTSVPSVTLGD
-3752 KVWRDLNGNGKQG
+3752 KVWRDLNGDGYQG
-3765 AADFGIAGVKV
+3765 PGDGGIEGVTVKLLTV
-3776 TLFTAKGKPVVDLL
+3776 KGKPVKDLF
-3790 GKTVTSLRTDK
+3790 GKMVKSVVSDINGAFR
-3801 DGKYL
+3801 
-3806 FTNLPA
+3806 FTGLP
-3812 GQYKVVVTYPPKFRS
+3812 GGRYKLIVTYPDNYRP
-3827 TIPNR
+3827 TIPDR
-3832 GPRDKDS
+3832 PGRDKNS
-3839 STHQAKSKVLA
+3839 STTQAITKVMKI
-3850 LGQSDMSL
+3850 GQTDLSL
-3858 GFGMVPLM
+3858 DFGMVPKM
-3866 TSGLAHTL
+3866 SSGLAHTT